1 MQGKTHLAIGAAAGL
16 ASAIVAAANDDWQ
29 TLAAGAALGG
39 LAGLAPDW
47 LQINIPGA
55 SKQLE
60 GTFGRRGASHW
71 LWAALLAGW
80 GARLL
85 LALAVMV
92 YRGA

>member
-39 LAGLAPDW
+39 LAG
-47 LQINIPGA
+47 
-55 SKQLE
+55 
-60 GTFGRRGASHW
+60 
-71 LWAALLAGW
+71 W